1 MYLCTKLHKK
11 GLFME
16 NLETHFF
23 QLSRALVEVFVVS
36 GSLEFAFNSIHI
48 GGFLKIL

>member
-1 MYLCTKLHKK
+1 
-11 GLFME
+11 ME